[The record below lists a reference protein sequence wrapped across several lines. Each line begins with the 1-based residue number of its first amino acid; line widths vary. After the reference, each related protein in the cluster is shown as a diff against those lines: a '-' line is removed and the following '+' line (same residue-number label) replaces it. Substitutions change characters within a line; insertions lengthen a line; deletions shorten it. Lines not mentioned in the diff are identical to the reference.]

1 MVRVGRPP
9 IDLGSVAGGETAE
22 HTNTPLDRRL
32 FNGRRDQAHGMAVS
46 AEAGEEC
53 GLLKR

>member
-1 MVRVGRPP
+1 MVRIGRPA

-32 FNGRRDQAHGMAVS
+32 FNGRGDQAHGMAVS
-46 AEAGEEC
+46 PEAGEEC